1 MNVQRTRGASRSG
14 LLVIEL
20 LIATAV
26 FSLCAAICTGL
37 FVRADAVSR
46 ESAAL
51 NRAVAAAQNAAECFK
66 AAGGDPARTAALS
79 GGVAAAD
86 GAVVLG
92 YDDAWALTDDTPVYT
107 VTVRPET
114 ADGFRRASVTVAD
127 TKQTLYAL
135 PAAALEGVA

>member
-1 MNVQRTRGASRSG
+1 MNVHSAKGASRSG

-51 NRAVAAAQNAAECFK
+51 SHAVAAAQNAAECFK
-66 AAGGDPARTAALS
+66 AAGGDPARTAALA
-79 GGVAAAD
+79 GGTVTAD
-86 GAVVLG
+86 GTVVLG
-92 YDDAWALTDDTPVYT
+92 YDADWALTDDKPAYT
-107 VTVRPET
+107 VTLRPEA
-114 ADGFRRASVTVAD
+114 ADGYRRASVIAAD
-127 TKQTLYAL
+127 AQETLYTL
-135 PAAALEGVA
+135 PAAAREDVP